1 MLPAMHDDGLEQFC
15 AFVAAASGAAT
26 VTQVT
31 APAILNGGAIQENWG
46 VTLDITGGP
55 HAGRHEVVVR
65 MDAPSA
71 VAASH
76 SRMREFAL
84 LRVAF
89 DAGVTVPEPL
99 WACADD
105 GVLGR
110 PFFVMR
116 RVAGIAAG
124 QQVVRMARTPG
135 EARALVIDFA
145 TQLARIHTI
154 GPPEARLDF
163 LDIPHESPALAAVGA
178 CRLALD
184 VLGVARPGLEW
195 ALRWAEVSAPP
206 PGELVL
212 CHHDFRTGNLMV
224 DDHRLTGVLDWEFAA
239 WGDPTSDVAWLCA
252 HCWRFGRDDRPVG
265 GIGERADFYEAY
277 EAASGRSIDPV
288 RVRYW
293 EVMAHVR
300 WAIIALQQADRH
312 LSGRETNLELALTG
326 HVVPELTFE
335 AVLMTGPA
343 AWPAA
348 GP

>member
-1 MLPAMHDDGLEQFC
+1 MHERLKQFC
-15 AFVAAASGAAT
+15 AFVARASRADG
-26 VTQVT
+26 VT
-31 APAILNGGAIQENWG
+31 AVTPPVVLGGGAIQENWG
-46 VTLDITGGP
+46 VTLDVTGGP
-55 HAGRHEVVVR
+55 QAGRYEVVVR

-89 DAGVTVPEPL
+89 EAGVTVPEPL

-124 QQVVRMARTPG
+124 HRVVRMARTPE
-135 EARALVIDFA
+135 EARVLVIDFA
-145 TQLARIHTI
+145 TQLARVHAIR
-154 GPPEARLDF
+154 PPEARLDF
-163 LDIPHESPALAAVGA
+163 LDIPEAPPSQAAVGA
-178 CRLALD
+178 YRRAIDALG
-184 VLGVARPGLEW
+184 GVRPGLEW

-206 PGELVL
+206 PGDLVL
-212 CHHDFRTGNLMV
+212 CHQDFRTGNLMV
-224 DDHRLTGVLDWEFAA
+224 DDHRLTGVLDWEFAC
-239 WGDPTSDVAWLCA
+239 WGDPISDVAWLCA

-277 EAASGRSIDPV
+277 EAASGRSIDQA

-300 WAIIALQQADRH
+300 WAIVALQQADRH

-326 HVVPELTFE
+326 HVVPELAFE
-335 AVLMTGPA
+335 AVLMTGPE
-343 AWPAA
+343 AWPERR
-348 GP
+348 P